1 MKYLYKIV
9 IVLILIYTG
18 IYPAFADEIEWV
30 DPQEKTLRF
39 TDSFTREGFQIEAT
53 GFYNN
58 TDFKDLMALI
68 TVYDSD
74 HRLVTSNITRI
85 NDSFSIDNRL
95 NITIIDLQDRFANI
109 GAAHGVNAIADQ
121 WVKIRTRVP
130 GTPLPK
136 LSVLPAEKHFNN
148 RTIVSRIFAPGS
160 EISIN
165 FTIRNDGKGSL
176 RSPTLQIN
184 TSLPPLAHERLDY
197 ELPELK
203 AGNESDIITVRF
215 KAPYIT
221 EGKSFQISAEVN
233 GNDVLRRAYKAVDS
247 TYIEVREMDKR
258 IMFGKF
264 VSEKIYMGD
273 IAVVSLSLTNNLS
286 LPIDNVSLTD
296 SLPPDLEPLDT
307 NLSWN
312 FSLGPLEHKL
322 ISYAIKPQKPGTY
335 LLMPGSSIFEY
346 PGGFGYNE
354 KPAKLIVNG
363 PYVVLVKSANI
374 INPVVGENISVT
386 VEAKNQGD
394 ATAIV
399 KLSDG
404 LPPDNSISNA
414 SPEKYKVVLNTVVL
428 HSGESASFSYALN
441 ANASGSFVIPPA
453 KAIVLDQFLYL
464 DERYTQRAVSN
475 YLVLDVREPL
485 KLEGPAI
492 EVTRIPVQ
500 TATPGIT
507 GTPVTTPKPA
517 SGFQGYIFIMLFIVI
532 WLIKRHNFR
541 R

>member
-1 MKYLYKIV
+1 MKCLHKIL
-9 IVLILIYTG
+9 IILILVYTG
-18 IYPAFADEIEWV
+18 IFPAFADEIEWV

-39 TDSFTREGFQIEAT
+39 TDTFTREGFIIEAS

-85 NDSFSIDNRL
+85 NDSFSVDNRL
-95 NITIIDLQDRFANI
+95 NITVIDLQDRFANI
-109 GAAHGVNAIADQ
+109 GAAHGVNAIVDQ
-121 WVKIRTRVP
+121 WVRIRTRVP

-184 TSLPPLAHERLDY
+184 TSLPPLEHERLNY

-203 AGNESDIITVRF
+203 AGNESEIIKVRF
-215 KAPYIT
+215 KAPYVT
-221 EGKSFQISAEVN
+221 DGKSFQISAEVN
-233 GNDVLRRAYKAVDS
+233 GNDVLGRAYRAADS

-258 IMFGKF
+258 IMLGKF
-264 VSEKIYMGD
+264 VSEKVYMGD
-273 IAVVSLSLTNNLS
+273 IAVVSLSLTNNVS

-296 SLPPDLEPLDT
+296 SLPSDLEPLDT

-312 FSLGPLEHKL
+312 LSLGPLEHKL
-322 ISYAIKPQKPGTY
+322 ISYKIKPQKPGTY
-335 LLMPGSSIFEY
+335 VLPPGSSILEY

-354 KPAKLIVNG
+354 KPARLIVNG
-363 PYVVLVKSANI
+363 PYVVLTKSADI
-374 INPVVGENISVT
+374 KDPVIGDNISVR
-386 VEAKNQGD
+386 VEVRNQGD

-399 KLSDG
+399 KMSDSI
-404 LPPDNSISNA
+404 PPGYYISNT
-414 SPEKYKVVLNTVVL
+414 SPEKYEVVSNTVVL
-428 HSGESASFSYALN
+428 HAGDKESFSYSLN
-441 ANASGSFVIPPA
+441 ANTSGNFVIPPA
-453 KAIVLDQFLYL
+453 KAVVLDQFLYL
-464 DERYTQRAVSN
+464 DERYTQRIVSN
-475 YLVLDVREPL
+475 ELMLNVREPL
-485 KLEGPAI
+485 KLEGPAVK
-492 EVTRIPVQ
+492 VTRIPPR
-500 TATPGIT
+500 TATPEIKE
-507 GTPVTTPKPA
+507 TPVATPKP
-517 SGFQGYIFIMLFIVI
+517 SPGFQGYIFIMLFVVI
-532 WLIKRHNFR
+532 WSIKRNNLR